1 LEPVLR
7 TKYPT
12 LVRDALLDHALHNK
26 RSEYNEGKVWM
37 SWQLLFQKGGFA
49 YLAAGN
55 SPDSQQTVAI
65 TYNEEYPLLYL
76 GISRNCT
83 SS

>member
-1 LEPVLR
+1 
-7 TKYPT
+7 
-12 LVRDALLDHALHNK
+12 VRDALLDHALHNK

-65 TYNEEYPLLYL
+65 TYNEE
-76 GISRNCT
+76 
-83 SS
+83 